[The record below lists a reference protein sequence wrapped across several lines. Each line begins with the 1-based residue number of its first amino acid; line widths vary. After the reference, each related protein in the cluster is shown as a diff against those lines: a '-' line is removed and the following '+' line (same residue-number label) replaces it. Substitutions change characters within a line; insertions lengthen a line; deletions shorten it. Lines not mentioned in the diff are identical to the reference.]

1 MCISEVVHVAFLIL
15 SNPEINA
22 DVHLLKLNIQF
33 LDHINLVLNIVLNIY
48 KENIKRNVNFTHF
61 NLFGYFVNV

>member
-22 DVHLLKLNIQF
+22 GV
-33 LDHINLVLNIVLNIY
+33 
-48 KENIKRNVNFTHF
+48 
-61 NLFGYFVNV
+61 GYVQRG

>member
-33 LDHINLVLNIVLNIY
+33 FRPY
-48 KENIKRNVNFTHF
+48 KSSTEYSTEHLQRKYKTQCKFYTF
-61 NLFGYFVNV
+61 